1 MADTLTT
8 SPEARAE
15 RETRL
20 RAEAEAIYDEITD
33 GCTRSLRMAELV
45 YAAAERHPDLL
56 PTRAAID
63 AERELLQKDK
73 QGLEIEQ
80 GIFFAHV
87 LAHPRCGPHLLHA
100 MSQPK
105 PEALDRVDG
114 FRRSGTADLGVVRVD
129 REGEVGVITTQNDA
143 FLNSED
149 DPSVAALETAID
161 LVLLDDAVRVAV
173 LRGGVA
179 IHPKYAGRR
188 IFGSGLNLTHLY
200 YGKISLVE
208 FMLEREV
215 GALSKMYRGH
225 DLGDP
230 GALLEDRREKPF
242 IAAVESFAIGGSC
255 QILLVMDRVIAESGS
270 YFNLP
275 ARKEGIVPG
284 SANLRLPRFVGERAT
299 RQAIFFNRDFAADS
313 PEGRMLADEVLSD
326 GRDRRGDRALGRGA
340 AERGGGEP
348 RREPAAAADRRR
360 AARRLPPLHGE
371 LRARAGVLLLQP
383 RPHRQPRAQ
392 LGGEAALALTDA
404 SRRPPRPATCPNR
417 LLFLHGRHRPVRRRS
432 LPRRAGRLAGAR
444 DARQRDQERR
454 PPRCRGR
461 ARGPDPGDPRG

>member
-15 RETRL
+15 REGRL
-20 RAEAEAIYDEITD
+20 RAEAEAIYDEVTD
-33 GCTRSLRMAELV
+33 GRTRSLRMAEVV

-56 PTRAAID
+56 PSRAAID

-80 GIFFAHV
+80 GLFFAHV
-87 LAHPRCGPHLLHA
+87 LVHPRCGPHLVHA

-105 PEALDRVDG
+105 PEALDRLDALRRDG
-114 FRRSGTADLGVVRVD
+114 TVDLGVARVD
-129 REGEVGVITTQNDA
+129 REGDVGLITTQNDA

-149 DPSVAALETAID
+149 DPSVAALETAVD
-161 LVLLDDAVRVAV
+161 LVLLDDAIRVGV
-173 LRGGVA
+173 LRGGIAV
-179 IHPKYAGRR
+179 HPKYAGRR

-208 FMLEREV
+208 FMLEREL

-225 DLGDP
+225 DLAEP

-255 QILLVMDRVIAESGS
+255 QILLVMDRVIAEAGS

-284 SANLRLPRFVGERAT
+284 CANLRLPRFVGERPT
-299 RQAIFFNRDFAADS
+299 RQAVFFNRDFAADS
-313 PEGRMLADEVLSD
+313 AEGRMLADEVLPADEID
-326 GRDRRGDRALGRGA
+326 GAIAHAA
-340 AERGGGEP
+340 AELLSAGETSLVAN
-348 RREPAAAADRRR
+348 RRQVRIGAEPLDVFRLYMAGY
-360 AARRLPPLHGE
+360 AREQAHCFYSPALIDNLERNW
-371 LRARAGVLLLQP
+371 
-383 RPHRQPRAQ
+383 
-392 LGGEAALALTDA
+392 EAK
-404 SRRPPRPATCPNR
+404 
-417 LLFLHGRHRPVRRRS
+417 RRS
-432 LPRRAGRLAGAR
+432 L
-444 DARQRDQERR
+444 
-454 PPRCRGR
+454 
-461 ARGPDPGDPRG
+461 